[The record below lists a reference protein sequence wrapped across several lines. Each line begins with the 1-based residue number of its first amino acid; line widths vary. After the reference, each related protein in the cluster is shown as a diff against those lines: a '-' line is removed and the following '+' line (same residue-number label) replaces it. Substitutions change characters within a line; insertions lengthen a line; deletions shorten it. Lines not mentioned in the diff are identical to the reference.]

1 MFVLACSALTFWCRV
16 SGDVDVSGRDEAGG
30 ETGGR
35 GFDPIAL
42 DLTRSFSF
50 LRGFSS
56 TLDVARLVV
65 TTSHVHVHLQPDPQ
79 APQNQRSSE
88 CVCVE
93 GGGTLV
99 AALEAPVDHMDLHD

>member
-1 MFVLACSALTFWCRV
+1 MFVLACSALTFWCHV
-16 SGDVDVSGRDEAGG
+16 SGDVHVSGG

-50 LRGFSS
+50 LRGVSS
-56 TLDVARLVV
+56 KRDIARLVV
-65 TTSHVHVHLQPDPQ
+65 TTSHVHVHLQTDPQ

-88 CVCVE
+88 CVCVWKV
-93 GGGTLV
+93 GGRWCRCP